1 MRTRPSCS
9 GIPTTRL
16 KIGAF
21 VASAVAPAAM
31 GRLYAVYLGFID
43 PPTAFASNIEL
54 TTIAMV
60 LLGGMGTVLGPLLGA
75 IVLSVVNEVLWAN
88 YPQVYLASVGVIVLL
103 AVLFTP
109 RGLVNIGMKG
119 GWLALGR
126 PLFRRPARPREP
138 DRHDRSDPRRRKRV
152 EAVCR
157 PHRAGVR
164 QHRRR
169 ARVDDG
175 GDRAERFRQIDA
187 VQHHRRH
194 AAARHR
200 ARASSAAAT
209 SRGPARPRSA
219 VYGVARTFQISRL
232 FAEMT
237 VLENLVAV
245 ARGRDDRAAIEL
257 AMELLDFLEIT
268 AIADK
273 WASEL
278 SYGQRKLVEI
288 ARALMLQ
295 PKIML
300 LDEPFAGINPRL
312 QNRIVEHLHAL
323 CAKGITVFFIDHEMR
338 IVLTECDL
346 VYVLAEGR
354 LISRGD
360 TQTVRNDAK
369 VLEAYF

>member
-1 MRTRPSCS
+1 MTDPILVVENVSKRFAGRIALESVS
-9 GIPTTRL
+9 ID
-16 KIGAF
+16 
-21 VASAVAPAAM
+21 VARGSM
-31 GRLYAVYLGFID
+31 
-43 PPTAFASNIEL
+43 T
-54 TTIAMV
+54 
-60 LLGGMGTVLGPLLGA
+60 
-75 IVLSVVNEVLWAN
+75 
-88 YPQVYLASVGVIVLL
+88 GVIGPNGSGKST
-103 AVLFTP
+103 LF
-109 RGLVNIGMKG
+109 NIIAGT
-119 GWLALGR
+119 LRPDIGR
-126 PLFRRPARPREP
+126 
-138 DRHDRSDPRRRKRV
+138 D
-152 EAVCR
+152 
-157 PHRAGVR
+157 
-164 QHRRR
+164 
-169 ARVDDG
+169 
-175 GDRAERFRQIDA
+175 IT
-187 VQHHRRH
+187 
-194 AAARHR
+194 
-200 ARASSAAAT
+200 RAS
-209 SRGPARPRSA
+209 PAQICG
-219 VYGVARTFQISRL
+219 YGVARMFQISRL

-268 AIADK
+268 AIVNK
-273 WASEL
+273 WTSEL

-295 PKIML
+295 PKILL

-323 CAKGITVFFIDHEMR
+323 CARGITVFFIDHEMR